1 MTKVIYAVSAL
12 LALASLSGCSMSQE
26 KTEVAP
32 QVVEFTEAEVP
43 YIVVASKDG
52 KMTAEI
58 VDNTVTKVTSK

>member
-1 MTKVIYAVSAL
+1 
-12 LALASLSGCSMSQE
+12 MSQE